1 MAVTSIWS
9 IKGWIGKVINY
20 AENPDKTKE
29 QTSQELISE
38 SETGQ
43 LQGLN
48 DVITYAVNAEKIR
61 RRQSESMEIELVG
74 ESEEL
79 MEQYVSGVN
88 CAPTTAREEMIAVK
102 KRFGKED
109 GIVAFHGYQSFAP
122 GECNPAMAHEI
133 GKKLA
138 EELWGSQYQVL
149 IATHLDKANHLH
161 NHFVVNSVSFLDG
174 KRYHRTNQ
182 DYRDMRMVS
191 DRLCKEYQLSVVR
204 QPEQGKGKHYA
215 EWQAEQGK
223 GKHYAEWQAEQDGKP
238 SYHSMVKADVDEAI
252 RKARTEK
259 QFFFYLREKGYSF
272 KFGKDITICPEGR
285 ERGLKLKRNF
295 GENYSLE
302 AIRVRILEEN
312 ELPAEK
318 KLPVRKTYWI
328 RVSGNF
334 KQTRKIGGLRGLYLH
349 YCYLLGILPKN
360 RPSISAKQVHVLF
373 REDLL
378 KLNTISKETKLLC
391 HYHID
396 TAEQLFSL
404 KESLQKQME
413 HCVEERKH
421 LRYKIRADR
430 PEEEIQEMKEQIKV
444 LTEKIG
450 TLRKEATL
458 CDGIAARSKMI
469 EEKFKTVREEKE
481 KKEEQSHEHI
491 RRSR

>member
-1 MAVTSIWS
+1 MASTGFWPVKSRL
-9 IKGWIGKVINY
+9 KEVIDY
-20 AENPDKTKE
+20 AENPDKTTYKKFLDE
-29 QTSQELISE
+29 DLWAALRYVENDQKTDQT
-38 SETGQ
+38 
-43 LQGLN
+43 
-48 DVITYAVNAEKIR
+48 
-61 RRQSESMEIELVG
+61 M
-74 ESEEL
+74 
-79 MEQYVSGVN
+79 YVSGIN
-88 CAPTTAREEMIAVK
+88 CPKQRAYQCMVAT
-102 KRFGKED
+102 KRRYGKL
-109 GIVAFHGYQSFAP
+109 GGNVAYHGYQSFVAD
-122 GECNPAMAHEI
+122 EVTPAEAHRI
-133 GKKLA
+133 GVETAKRM
-138 EELWGSQYQVL
+138 WGANYEVVVT
-149 IATHLDKANHLH
+149 THLNTDNIH

-191 DRLCKEYQLSVVR
+191 DRLCKEYQLSVVG

-215 EWQAEQGK
+215 EWQAEQ
-223 GKHYAEWQAEQDGKP
+223 QGKP
-238 SYHSMVKADVDEAI
+238 SYHSMVKVDVDEAI

-318 KLPVRKTYWI
+318 KFPVQRHYRI
-328 RVSGNF
+328 RISGNF

-360 RPSISAKQVHVLF
+360 RPSMSAKQIHVLF

-404 KESLQKQME
+404 KESLQKKTEQ
-413 HCVEERKH
+413 CVEERKH

-450 TLRKEATL
+450 TLRKEAVL
-458 CDGIAARSKMI
+458 CDGIAARSKVI
-469 EEKFKTVREEKE
+469 EEKFKMMREEKE